1 MDEANTMIT
10 IGSSTVRTP
19 SDMRVSFLDVQNVER
34 NAAGLAVIDRIA
46 RKKRVS
52 MSWNYISNSDLSTVL
67 SAISGIYFNLT
78 YPEASGAVT
87 ISCYVEMFEA
97 GLQKYSGGAAV
108 GWKDTK
114 LEVIER

>member
-1 MDEANTMIT
+1 MIT
-10 IGSSTVRTP
+10 IGASTVRTP

-52 MSWNYISNSDLSTVL
+52 MSWNYISNSDLSTILTALAPV
-67 SAISGIYFNLT
+67 YFNIT